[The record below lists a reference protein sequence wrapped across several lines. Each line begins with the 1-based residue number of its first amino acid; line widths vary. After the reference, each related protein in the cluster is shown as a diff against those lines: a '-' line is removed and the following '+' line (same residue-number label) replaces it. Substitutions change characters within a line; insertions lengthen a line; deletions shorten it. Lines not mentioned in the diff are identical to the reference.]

1 MDTKLTHKSH
11 GFFWGVVGWGGGG
24 VLLYQSVRL
33 YFHAVFT
40 SLMDFL
46 IFFLGG
52 GGGGYLIYI
61 LYHCIRLFFFFGG
74 MFIVS

>member
-1 MDTKLTHKSH
+1 MD
-11 GFFWGVVGWGGGG
+11 FFGGWWGGGGGG

-46 IFFLGG
+46 IFWGGSGG
-52 GGGGYLIYI
+52 GGGIYNIYI
-61 LYHCIRLFFFFGG
+61 ISLYQTLFFFGG